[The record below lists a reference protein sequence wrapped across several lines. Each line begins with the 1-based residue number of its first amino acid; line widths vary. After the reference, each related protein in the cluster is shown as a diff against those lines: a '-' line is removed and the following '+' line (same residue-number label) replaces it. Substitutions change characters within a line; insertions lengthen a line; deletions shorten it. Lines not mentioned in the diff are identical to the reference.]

1 MDSLAK
7 SDIFFTVT
15 TAAII
20 VLTILFSIFLIYAI
34 RTARI
39 VKESATKVKETVDSS
54 SEYIDSV
61 KKDLV
66 KQGLLVTLLQKLIP
80 KKKKKKS

>member
-7 SDIFFTVT
+7 ADIFFVVT

-20 VLTILFSIFLIYAI
+20 VLTILFSIFLMYAI

-39 VKESATKVKETVDSS
+39 VKESAIKVKETVDSS

-61 KKDLV
+61 KKDLI

-80 KKKKKKS
+80 KKKKKKA